1 MTGRNTN
8 HYTIADVDRQQKSR
22 ICSNG
27 GLSEDRPGAGVMF
40 CRAQP
45 KPRGRLCFCGRHS
58 TVSQARA
65 LLSTMAAISIS
76 KTLVTVIPRG
86 QLAMRAQWEAPAG
99 CPRAHIRETPQ
110 ETAPAGFPS
119 ALLGEIPQRAVLGIE
134 PRTSRTLSENHA
146 TRPNS
151 HVSHARPHRFRQSSQ
166 TRIADASMRTP
177 SRYRCE
183 GGNLRRRR
191 HGHARPY
198 PQKPHF
204 PDRRHSATC
213 PETW

>member
-1 MTGRNTN
+1 MLRTEGQAHLQLILKWLKCR
-8 HYTIADVDRQQKSR
+8 VKSR
-22 ICSNG
+22 K
-27 GLSEDRPGAGVMF
+27 L
-40 CRAQP
+40 Q
-45 KPRGRLCFCGRHS
+45 L
-58 TVSQARA
+58 A
-65 LLSTMAAISIS
+65 LPTLTSSTMHSKAIRLSHTQILPS
-76 KTLVTVIPRG
+76 PERLREEFSGRQEGRG
-86 QLAMRAQWEAPAG
+86 VQHRDL
-99 CPRAHIRETPQ
+99 
-110 ETAPAGFPS
+110 
-119 ALLGEIPQRAVLGIE
+119 QRAVLGIE
-134 PRTSRTLSENHA
+134 PRSSRTRSENHA